1 MASNN
6 VTSITTNQTSVP
18 LIELKLYTEHNIIN
32 LKYDNSIK
40 TNNKSLTSGVVSFQ
54 TKNAMEDDS
63 SAFSIILSGD
73 FKWDY
78 VIFPNDIISL
88 GVKTNQTGVK
98 NDKNTKL
105 ITGMITEVHRVDNYD
120 SDNVVYQLNGRS
132 MANAFMQYKIG
143 LIEEVQESISSMGW
157 LWDTNMDY
165 QAETVTSENSSSGS
179 ASGVPSTEL
188 EFWKLPL
195 DNDFGISESKLIS
208 LAKSSTR
215 VKMYNMG
222 VSDIKKANQ
231 IISSYHFSVALFWG
245 YELVEGPG
253 SAGWLNHHDYGGGW
267 EHQLKSCLRDLIATS
282 KHHGSLATGGGSNV
296 TSSWFGKKERDI
308 YKSLPNGSIGV
319 MYMQETAAASA
330 MLTGHRAGGRPGGYG
345 DPFKTIMDKL
355 KSMGAKGGTSTKSAN
370 SSVKSS
376 GSGNTNATQAEI
388 NNEKEHSKGV
398 AFLGNTCAVIESE
411 IMDRFLPYMKYSY
424 GTKGYNLSHF
434 INYNSMTSWDSYE
447 KLQDSSSF
455 VNFKG
460 SLYELQDAILH
471 KPFVEMFYDTDY
483 NGLAHLVVRRTP
495 FNPSDWNGVDS
506 KGNYEI
512 PRVVLNSNQVIND
525 DLSKTNSEAYS
536 VFNVNPATANYT
548 GIKNAG
554 ELGSLPQF
562 NQQLVNIYG
571 YSILEVTS
579 LYLKGSSTGPLAN
592 NTKSTGKNSKVLA
605 SAGTPYT
612 ASDINKL
619 LNKVKLKTLRQKQ
632 STYAQKIA
640 NNANNISG
648 QQAADLVSAY
658 LINEKHLTQTKMN
671 GILDTEN
678 GGGQSCIGG
687 EGISYKKWLD
697 IVKTYSD
704 AKTYMQECKTTFNNT
719 DDEVLFELRGKYA
732 SGGNKLSQK
741 DFKSLLKKY
750 QIVSQNTKVKDEA
763 IDLKFFTQMLFN
775 WYSDDINFLAGNIT
789 VPGDSKYRIGEIAE
803 VINENDP
810 KDSMEFYIESVE
822 HTFSFTSGWQ
832 TVLGVTRGLKNLGKD
847 RFKHMWGKNQDFL
860 GGYMGEAALNMLAY
874 GTEPTKSSGG
884 SDSTGG
890 AAGGKWGLPFKGHGT
905 VDTNPAQNFGSPR
918 GQGTHDG
925 TDFGFSNFSNGG
937 SIRAIHGG
945 TVKYVGSGAGSWT
958 NSVII
963 ITESDDG
970 YSVCYQEF
978 GTTANAKVKKG
989 DKVKTGD
996 IIGTRNYSGHDHV
1009 HVGVTKHGWR
1019 KLYNGSYSTS
1029 GFEDPLKLIA
1039 GKNHGSV

>member
-40 TNNKSLTSGVVSFQ
+40 TNTKSLTSGVVSFQ

-165 QAETVTSENSSSGS
+165 KPETVTDGGGGDGAPGTKVSGKGNAEKIWNFLVGAGMSGIGAAGILGQMSIESNLDPAAGNKTEAAGHGNSYANGLDSYGIGLLQWT
-179 ASGVPSTEL
+179 GVLHRALVKETKGD
-188 EFWKLPL
+188 WK
-195 DNDFGISESKLIS
+195 
-208 LAKSSTR
+208 
-215 VKMYNMG
+215 NMG
-222 VSDIKKANQ
+222 KQLQVTVKYLKK
-231 IISSYHFSVALFWG
+231 
-245 YELVEGPG
+245 
-253 SAGWLNHHDYGGGW
+253 YGLW
-267 EHQLKSCLRDLIATS
+267 
-282 KHHGSLATGGGSNV
+282 N
-296 TSSWFGKKERDI
+296 
-308 YKSLPNGSIGV
+308 
-319 MYMQETAAASA
+319 
-330 MLTGHRAGGRPGGYG
+330 
-345 DPFKTIMDKL
+345 KL
-355 KSMGAKGGTSTKSAN
+355 KNASNPAQATKIIYFSIMGVGVYSHDPYANSPRNSLKNRQNNATNYYKKFKGHKAGGTSTTN
-370 SSVKSS
+370 TSSSS
-376 GSGNTNATQAEI
+376 SSSGNTNATQEEI
-388 NNEKEHSKGV
+388 DKERLNSKGV
-398 AFLGNTCAVIESE
+398 AFLGNTCATIETE

-434 INYNSMTSWDSYE
+434 INYSSMTSWDSYE

-495 FNPSDWNGVDS
+495 FNPSDWNGVDA

-512 PRVVLNSNQVIND
+512 PRVVLNGNQIIND

-592 NTKSTGKNSKVLA
+592 NTKASGKNSKVLA

-648 QQAADLVSAY
+648 QQAAELVSAY

-671 GILDTEN
+671 GMLDTEN

-697 IVKTYSD
+697 IVKSYSD
-704 AKTYMQECKTTFNNT
+704 AKTYMQECKTTFNDT

-750 QIVSQNTKVKDEA
+750 QVSSQNTKVKDEA

-789 VPGDSKYRIGEIAE
+789 VPGDSKYRIGEIAQ
-803 VINENDP
+803 VIKENDP

-884 SDSTGG
+884 DSDPSGG
-890 AAGGKWGLPFKGHGT
+890 SAGGEWGLPFKGPGT
-905 VDTNPAQNFGSPR
+905 VLTSWQQNFGSPR
-918 GQGTHDG
+918 DGDHTHDG
-925 TDFGFSNFSNGG
+925 SDFAFSQWPHGG
-937 SIRAIHGG
+937 NIKAVHGG
-945 TVKYVGSGAGSWT
+945 TVKYAGPGYTRWT
-958 NSVII
+958 KGIII

-978 GTTANAKVKKG
+978 GTTANAKVKKR
-989 DKVKTGD
+989 DTVKTGD
-996 IIGTRNYSGHDHV
+996 VIGTRGSGHTHV
-1009 HVGVTKHGWR
+1009 HVGVTKHGWK
-1019 KLYNGSYSTS
+1019 KLYNGSNYTA
-1029 GFEDPLKLIA
+1029 GFEDPLKLIT
-1039 GKNHGSV
+1039 GKNYGSFK

>member
-32 LKYDNSIK
+32 LKYDDSIK

-165 QAETVTSENSSSGS
+165 EAETESGTSSDDTGMQTSVSGGTNARKVWNYWKKQGVSDAGVAGILGNIAYEDGTFDPNTIQHGGGGAVGLYQFDPNGELPGYRNWVSGRKGGIYNLLNQCNYVYHVVHGTAWYNTSIKRAKNAGSAAQSWERNFERPRVLQDRSDKANAYLKKFKGKSGDSSDDSSDSNSSSS
-179 ASGVPSTEL
+179 S
-188 EFWKLPL
+188 
-195 DNDFGISESKLIS
+195 SK
-208 LAKSSTR
+208 
-215 VKMYNMG
+215 V
-222 VSDIKKANQ
+222 
-231 IISSYHFSVALFWG
+231 
-245 YELVEGPG
+245 
-253 SAGWLNHHDYGGGW
+253 
-267 EHQLKSCLRDLIATS
+267 
-282 KHHGSLATGGGSNV
+282 
-296 TSSWFGKKERDI
+296 
-308 YKSLPNGSIGV
+308 
-319 MYMQETAAASA
+319 
-330 MLTGHRAGGRPGGYG
+330 
-345 DPFKTIMDKL
+345 
-355 KSMGAKGGTSTKSAN
+355 
-370 SSVKSS
+370 
-376 GSGNTNATQAEI
+376 SGNTNATQEEI
-388 NNEKEHSKGV
+388 NNEKANSKGV
-398 AFLGNTCAVIESE
+398 AFLGNSCATIESE

-424 GTKGYNLSHF
+424 GTKGYSLDHF
-434 INYNSMTSWDSYE
+434 INYSLMTSWDSYE

-512 PRVVLNSNQVIND
+512 PRVVINSNQVIND

-592 NTKSTGKNSKVLA
+592 NTKASGKNSKVLA

-648 QQAADLVSAY
+648 QQAAELVSAY

>member
-18 LIELKLYTEHNIIN
+18 LIDLKLYTEHNIIN

-165 QAETVTSENSSSGS
+165 QAETTSDGGGSSAMGGSSLGVPTSEKAFMKMKINNNFGASDAAMIKVAKAHSYRVSHWNMSS
-179 ASGVPSTEL
+179 
-188 EFWKLPL
+188 
-195 DNDFGISESKLIS
+195 D
-208 LAKSSTR
+208 
-215 VKMYNMG
+215 
-222 VSDIKKANQ
+222 DIKEASN
-231 IISSYHFSVALFWG
+231 IMRNYGLAPEIGWA
-245 YELVEGPG
+245 YEWNEGPNY
-253 SAGWLNHHDYGGGW
+253 SWFNHYTFSNSPGGGGW
-267 EHQLKSCLRDLIATS
+267 KKQLKAACSTLVSTAKGPGTNSAS
-282 KHHGSLATGGGSNV
+282 K
-296 TSSWFGKKERDI
+296 KYPK
-308 YKSLPNGSIGV
+308 GSIGR
-319 MYMQETAAASA
+319 MYAAETGAAEAAANGSPMA
-330 MLTGHRAGGRPGGYG
+330 GHG
-345 DPFKTIMDKL
+345 DPFTQMMSHIKY
-355 KSMGAKGGTSTKSAN
+355 MGGSGGHGNSN
-370 SSVKSS
+370 SSGKSS
-376 GSGNTNATQAEI
+376 SSSKSTTSGNTNATQEEI

-398 AFLGNTCAVIESE
+398 AFLGNTCATIEEE
-411 IMDRFLPYMKYSY
+411 IMNRFIPYMKYSY
-424 GTKGYNLSHF
+424 GTTGEGLDYF
-434 INYNSMTSWDSYE
+434 INYSSMTSWDSYE

-512 PRVVLNSNQVIND
+512 PRVVINGNQVIND

-536 VFNVNPATANYT
+536 IFNVNPATANYT

-605 SAGTPYT
+605 SEGTPYT

-632 STYAQKIA
+632 STYAQKIS

-648 QQAADLVSAY
+648 QQAAELVSAY

-750 QIVSQNTKVKDEA
+750 QVSSQNTKIKDEA

-860 GGYMGEAALNMLAY
+860 GGYMGEAALDMLAY
-874 GTEPTKSSGG
+874 GTEPTKSSGSDDSSGG
-884 SDSTGG
+884 S
-890 AAGGKWGLPFKGHGT
+890 AGGDWGFPFKKPGT
-905 VDTNPAQNFGSPR
+905 VLTHPEQNFGGSR
-918 GQGTHDG
+918 GGGDTHDG
-925 TDFGFSNFSNGG
+925 TDFLFNQWPHGG
-937 SIRAIHGG
+937 NIKAVHGG
-945 TVKYVGSGAGSWT
+945 TVKYVGAGAGSWT
-958 NSVII
+958 RGIII
-963 ITESDDG
+963 ITTADDG

-996 IIGTRNYSGHDHV
+996 VIGTRGTGASHFHV
-1009 HVGVTKHGWR
+1009 HVGVTKHGWK
-1019 KLYNGSYSTS
+1019 KLYNGSMSTS

-1039 GKNHGSV
+1039 GKNHGSFK

>member
-1 MASNN
+1 MASNSI
-6 VTSITTNQTSVP
+6 TSITTNQTSVP

-165 QAETVTSENSSSGS
+165 EAETTSSTGTDDPNTNTTFEGKKVVEQLYSHLKSEGYSNKQIAAFLGSTQQESSFDPNAKGSSGNGGKY
-179 ASGVPSTEL
+179 AYGL
-188 EFWKLPL
+188 FQ
-195 DNDFGISESKLIS
+195 
-208 LAKSSTR
+208 
-215 VKMYNMG
+215 
-222 VSDIKKANQ
+222 SDPETKVINWCKK
-231 IISSYHFSVALFWG
+231 HG
-245 YELVEGPG
+245 YSP
-253 SAGWLNHHDYGGGW
+253 
-267 EHQLKSCLRDLIATS
+267 
-282 KHHGSLATGGGSNV
+282 
-296 TSSWFGKKERDI
+296 
-308 YKSLPNGSIGV
+308 
-319 MYMQETAAASA
+319 
-330 MLTGHRAGGRPGGYG
+330 
-345 DPFKTIMDKL
+345 
-355 KSMGAKGGTSTKSAN
+355 
-370 SSVKSS
+370 SSVKGQMLWFEKEYTHGGYHLSHLKTLNGPLSAITHWMRLGFEGGTDGNAQSYASDWYKKIKKGDLKYSGDIDSS
-376 GSGNTNATQAEI
+376 SDSSSSSTSSKGTSGNTNATQSEI
-388 NNEKEHSKGV
+388 DNEKKNSKGV
-398 AFLGNTCAVIESE
+398 AFLGNTCATIETE
-411 IMDRFLPYMKYSY
+411 IIERFLPYMKYSY

-434 INYNSMTSWDSYE
+434 INYSSMTSWDSYE

-512 PRVVLNSNQVIND
+512 PRVVINSNQVIND
-525 DLSKTNSEAYS
+525 DVSKTNSEAYS

-592 NTKSTGKNSKVLA
+592 NTKASGKNSKVLA

-648 QQAADLVSAY
+648 QQAAELVSAY

-697 IVKTYSD
+697 IVKSYSD

-750 QIVSQNTKVKDEA
+750 QIVSQNTKIKDEA

-803 VINENDP
+803 VINEEDP

-905 VDTNPAQNFGSPR
+905 IDTNPAQNFGSPR

>member
-6 VTSITTNQTSVP
+6 VASVSTNQTYVP

-32 LKYDNSIK
+32 LKYDDSIK

-88 GVKTNQTGVK
+88 GVKTNQAGVK

-105 ITGMITEVHRVDNYD
+105 ITGMITEVHKVDNYD

-165 QAETVTSENSSSGS
+165 QAET
-179 ASGVPSTEL
+179 ASGTSSDDTGMQESISGGTNARKVWNY
-188 EFWKLPL
+188 WK
-195 DNDFGISESKLIS
+195 KQ
-208 LAKSSTR
+208 
-215 VKMYNMG
+215 G
-222 VSDIKKANQ
+222 VSDAGVAGILGNIAYEDGTFNPSTVQTRGTAVGLYQFDPGGQLPGYKKWVSGRKGGINSLLNQCNYVYHVVHGTSWYNTSIKRAKNAGSAAKSWEENFERPQNYQDRSDKANAYLKKFKGKSGGDSDD
-231 IISSYHFSVALFWG
+231 SSNS
-245 YELVEGPG
+245 
-253 SAGWLNHHDYGGGW
+253 S
-267 EHQLKSCLRDLIATS
+267 
-282 KHHGSLATGGGSNV
+282 
-296 TSSWFGKKERDI
+296 TSS
-308 YKSLPNGSIGV
+308 
-319 MYMQETAAASA
+319 
-330 MLTGHRAGGRPGGYG
+330 
-345 DPFKTIMDKL
+345 
-355 KSMGAKGGTSTKSAN
+355 N
-370 SSVKSS
+370 SSPSKT
-376 GSGNTNATQAEI
+376 SGNTNATQEEI
-388 NNEKEHSKGV
+388 ENEKEHSKGV
-398 AFLGNTCAVIESE
+398 AFLGNSCATIESE
-411 IMDRFLPYMKYSY
+411 IMDRFIPYMKYSY
-424 GTKGYNLSHF
+424 GTKGKGLDYF

-483 NGLAHLVVRRTP
+483 NGLAHLVVRRAP
-495 FNPSDWNGVDS
+495 FNPSDWNGVDA

-512 PRVVLNSNQVIND
+512 PRVVLNSNQIIND

-592 NTKSTGKNSKVLA
+592 NTKSSGKNSKVLA
-605 SAGTPYT
+605 SEGTPYT

-648 QQAADLVSAY
+648 QQAAELVSAY

-671 GILDTEN
+671 GILDTAD

-697 IVKTYSD
+697 IVKSYSD

-719 DDEVLFELRGKYA
+719 DDEVLFELRGKYT

-750 QIVSQNTKVKDEA
+750 QISSQNTKVKDEA

-789 VPGDSKYRIGEIAE
+789 VPGDSKYRIGEIAI
-803 VINENDP
+803 VVNEEDP

-832 TVLGVTRGLKNLGKD
+832 TILGVTRGLKNYGKN

-860 GGYMGEAALNMLAY
+860 GGYMGEAALDMLAY
-874 GTEPTKSSGG
+874 GTEPTKSSSDGG
-884 SDSTGG
+884 DSSGSAEGG
-890 AAGGKWGLPFKGHGT
+890 DWGLPFKGHGT
-905 VDTNPAQNFGSPR
+905 IAGGGPSTFSQNFGCYRENTTTGGP
-918 GQGTHDG
+918 GKHDG
-925 TDFGFSNFSNGG
+925 TDFGFTDFSGG
-937 SIRAIHGG
+937 GPIRAVHGG
-945 TVKYVGSGAGSWT
+945 TVKYAGTGAGWALG
-958 NSVII
+958 VMVAV
-963 ITESDDG
+963 EAKDG
-970 YSVCYQEF
+970 YSTNYQEF
-978 GTTANAKVKKG
+978 GTTANLKVKQG
-989 DKVKTGD
+989 DTVKTGD
-996 IIGTRNYSGHDHV
+996 IIGTRGSGKNHV
-1009 HVGVTKHGWR
+1009 HVGVTKQGWR
-1019 KLYNGSYSTS
+1019 KLVNGSFSTS
-1029 GFEDPLKLIA
+1029 GFEDPLKLIK
-1039 GKNHGSV
+1039 GKNSGRV

>member
-32 LKYDNSIK
+32 LKYDDSIK

-98 NDKNTKL
+98 NSKNTKL

-165 QAETVTSENSSSGS
+165 EAETIENKGNGDSGASSSATSGS
-179 ASGVPSTEL
+179 VEHNKKQIWDAFKEHGFTDAATAGAMGNMSVESAGTFKPNIWEGGHIGGKSVPGNSDSGYGLIQWTASREAKLMDYLKRKNVVDTKEQLGAEL
-188 EFWKLPL
+188 DYFFKLDPGSQL
-195 DNDFGISESKLIS
+195 NSYKKKTSISSATWWFLIHVEGINNGTGGERVKRANEIYKQFKGKSGSS
-208 LAKSSTR
+208 DDDSSSSDSSSSSSKSS
-215 VKMYNMG
+215 
-222 VSDIKKANQ
+222 
-231 IISSYHFSVALFWG
+231 
-245 YELVEGPG
+245 
-253 SAGWLNHHDYGGGW
+253 
-267 EHQLKSCLRDLIATS
+267 
-282 KHHGSLATGGGSNV
+282 
-296 TSSWFGKKERDI
+296 
-308 YKSLPNGSIGV
+308 
-319 MYMQETAAASA
+319 
-330 MLTGHRAGGRPGGYG
+330 
-345 DPFKTIMDKL
+345 
-355 KSMGAKGGTSTKSAN
+355 
-370 SSVKSS
+370 
-376 GSGNTNATQAEI
+376 SGNTNATQAEI
-388 NNEKEHSKGV
+388 NNEKEHSTGV
-398 AFLGNTCAVIESE
+398 AFLGNTCATIEGE
-411 IMDRFLPYMKYSY
+411 IMDRFLPYLKYSY
-424 GTKGYNLSHF
+424 GTESYPIDHF
-434 INYNSMTSWDSYE
+434 INYSSMTSWDSYE

-512 PRVVLNSNQVIND
+512 PRVVINSNQVIND

-592 NTKSTGKNSKVLA
+592 NTKASGKNSKVLA

-648 QQAADLVSAY
+648 QQAAELVSAY

-697 IVKTYSD
+697 IVKSYSD

-860 GGYMGEAALNMLAY
+860 GGYMGEAALDMLAY

-884 SDSTGG
+884 SDSSGG
-890 AAGGKWGLPFKGHGT
+890 SAGGDWGFPFKKPGT
-905 VDTNPAQNFGSPR
+905 VHYTNPATTIVGQNFGCYRDNHGSH
-918 GQGTHDG
+918 GGHDG
-925 TDFGFSNFSNGG
+925 TDFGFTDWPNGG
-937 SIRAIHGG
+937 SIRAVHGG
-945 TVKYVGSGAGSWT
+945 TVKYAGPGDTQWT
-958 NSVII
+958 NTVIV
-963 ITESDDG
+963 ITEADDG

-978 GTTANAKVKKG
+978 GTTSNVKVKKG

-996 IIGTRNYSGHDHV
+996 VIGTRGSGRDHV
-1009 HVGVTKHGWR
+1009 HVGVTKHGWK
-1019 KLYNGSYSTS
+1019 KLYNGSLVSS

-1039 GKNHGSV
+1039 GKNSGHFK

>member
-6 VTSITTNQTSVP
+6 ITSITTNQTSVP

-78 VIFPNDIISL
+78 VVFPNDIISL

-165 QAETVTSENSSSGS
+165 EAETIENTDSGDGGAASNATSGSAKHNKKQIWSALKAHGFTDVAAAGVMGNMSEETGGSFKPNLWNGGHVGGTSVPSNSDSGYGLIQWTGSREIKLMDYLKRKNVVDTKEQLGAELDYFFKLDPGSSLNSYKKRTSSVSSAALKFYHTVETGGGPGNGTGGDRVDRANAIYKEFKGKSGSSGS
-179 ASGVPSTEL
+179 S
-188 EFWKLPL
+188 
-195 DNDFGISESKLIS
+195 DND
-208 LAKSSTR
+208 SS
-215 VKMYNMG
+215 
-222 VSDIKKANQ
+222 
-231 IISSYHFSVALFWG
+231 SS
-245 YELVEGPG
+245 
-253 SAGWLNHHDYGGGW
+253 
-267 EHQLKSCLRDLIATS
+267 
-282 KHHGSLATGGGSNV
+282 
-296 TSSWFGKKERDI
+296 SS
-308 YKSLPNGSIGV
+308 S
-319 MYMQETAAASA
+319 
-330 MLTGHRAGGRPGGYG
+330 
-345 DPFKTIMDKL
+345 
-355 KSMGAKGGTSTKSAN
+355 
-370 SSVKSS
+370 
-376 GSGNTNATQAEI
+376 SGNTNTTQEEI
-388 NNEKEHSKGV
+388 NNEKEHSTGV
-398 AFLGNTCAVIESE
+398 AFLGNTCATIEGE
-411 IMDRFLPYMKYSY
+411 IMDRFLPYLKYSY
-424 GTKGYNLSHF
+424 GTESYPINHF
-434 INYNSMTSWDSYE
+434 INYSSMTSWDSYE

-512 PRVVLNSNQVIND
+512 PRVVINGNQIIND

-592 NTKSTGKNSKVLA
+592 NTKASGKNSKVLA
-605 SAGTPYT
+605 SSGTPYT

-648 QQAADLVSAY
+648 QQAAELVSAY

-687 EGISYKKWLD
+687 EGISYKKWLN

-704 AKTYMQECKTTFNNT
+704 AKSYMQECKTTFNDT

-732 SGGNKLSQK
+732 SGGNKLSKK

-750 QIVSQNTKVKDEA
+750 QISSQNTKVKDEA

-832 TVLGVTRGLKNLGKD
+832 TVLGVTRGLKNSGKD

-874 GTEPTKSSGG
+874 GTEPTKSSSGDGDPSGG
-884 SDSTGG
+884 S
-890 AAGGKWGLPFKGHGT
+890 AGGNWGLPFKGHGT
-905 VDTNPAQNFGSPR
+905 VSNSPSLGQNFGAYGSRGPGSPSNA
-918 GQGTHDG
+918 THDG
-925 TDFGFSNFSNGG
+925 TDFGFGSWPNGG

-945 TVKYVGSGAGSWT
+945 TVKYAGVGPGFAQGAM
-958 NSVII
+958 IC
-963 ITESDDG
+963 TESSDG
-970 YSVCYQEF
+970 QSVVYQEF
-978 GTTANAKVKKG
+978 GTTSNIKVKKG

-996 IIGTRNYSGHDHV
+996 VIATRGGGHNHV
-1009 HVGVTKHGWR
+1009 HIGVTKKGW
-1019 KLYNGSYSTS
+1019 KYAYNGSNYDK
-1029 GFEDPLKLIA
+1029 GFEDTLKLIT
-1039 GKNHGSV
+1039 GKNHGSF